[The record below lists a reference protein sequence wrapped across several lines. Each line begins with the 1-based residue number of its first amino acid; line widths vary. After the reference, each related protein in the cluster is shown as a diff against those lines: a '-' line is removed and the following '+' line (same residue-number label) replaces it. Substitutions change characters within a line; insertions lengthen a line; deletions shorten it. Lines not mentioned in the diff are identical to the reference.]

1 MHVETIMREPVHC
14 ILPEVTLA
22 VLRGIFKQVTYHHLL
37 VARENNLLGVIS
49 DRDVLRKSSP
59 YIDTA
64 NATVQDQSL
73 LDTKAQDIMSTT
85 LITAK
90 MDTLIDTAAILLLE
104 HNISCLPIVSK
115 DGAIEGILTW
125 KDMLKY
131 YVYIR

>member
-1 MHVETIMREPVHC
+1 MHVETIMSEPVHC

-49 DRDVLRKSSP
+49 DRDVLRTSSP

-85 LITAK
+85 LITVK
-90 MDTLIDTAAILLLE
+90 RDTLIDTAAILLLE

-115 DGAIEGILTW
+115 DGVIEGILTW